1 MKEDVMQVAQ
11 YTYQSPS
18 TSSIQVGRLDPS
30 SVKDNSTN
38 TTAQPPKS
46 TNEALTRA
54 QDFQAT
60 QTKEVTPT
68 VNTNSIDLYV

>member
-1 MKEDVMQVAQ
+1 MQVAQ

-18 TSSIQVGRLDPS
+18 TSSVQVGRLDPN

-38 TTAQPPKS
+38 TAAQPPKS
-46 TNEALTRA
+46 TNETLIRA

-68 VNTNSIDLYV
+68 VITNSIDIYV